1 MLAYRKLVKL
11 LVTPSYASN
20 NQILSK
26 YIFYFMEYFSLVI
39 KVTNNALIFKSSSYC
54 FAYEV

>member
-39 KVTNNALIFKSSSYC
+39 KDQSALLQITI
-54 FAYEV
+54 